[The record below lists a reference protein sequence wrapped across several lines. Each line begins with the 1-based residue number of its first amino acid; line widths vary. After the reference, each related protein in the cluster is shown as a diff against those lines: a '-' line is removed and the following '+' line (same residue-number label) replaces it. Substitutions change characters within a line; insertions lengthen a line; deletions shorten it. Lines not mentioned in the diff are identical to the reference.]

1 MSVNVVFINATY
13 GYPHKFSAGN
23 TKVEFMA
30 KGLLANGAQITVINQ
45 PEGETDLTTVR
56 DETTEGI
63 RHISFPRRKSKYV
76 SIFINSIVLIRVLK
90 GLKVKNAQN
99 VLINDFSLFPT
110 FLFHTFLAFCFGYKK
125 VSIFHEWH
133 YSFPHKGIKGVS
145 NKLIDRYFGRYAD
158 GILPIS
164 KFLEEKAS
172 RFKKPML
179 KVPVLADFNAIN
191 GGGTTP
197 ARGYFLYCGHSRFFR
212 LIRIIIDAFQLFVE
226 EKGTQDLILVLGG
239 DVADVEKVRNYI
251 AGLGLQSR
259 VKILTQVP
267 YSELIANYKHA
278 LALLIPLDPANK
290 QDQAR
295 FSQKIA
301 EYLSVGRP
309 LITVN
314 VGEVSNYFIDKTNA
328 FIAHDFTVAEFL
340 KQLKYVSENP
350 ELADRVGLNGYNM
363 GSEAFDY
370 RPNGQKLYYFLES
383 L

>member
-13 GYPHKFSAGN
+13 GFPYKFSAGN

-30 KGLLANGAQITVINQ
+30 KGLLENGAHVAVVNQ
-45 PEGETDLTTVR
+45 PEGEINLNVLR
-56 DETTEGI
+56 DETTDGI
-63 RHISFPRRKSKYV
+63 RHISFPRKKGKLLS
-76 SIFINSIVLIRVLK
+76 SLLNSFALMKVLK
-90 GLKVKNAQN
+90 TLKEKDAQN

-110 FLFHTFLAFCFGYKK
+110 FLFHTFVARCYGYKT

-145 NKLIDRYFGRYAD
+145 NKMIDLYFGRFAD

-164 KFLEEKAS
+164 KFLEEKAA
-172 RFKKPML
+172 RFGKPML
-179 KVPVLADFNAIN
+179 KVPVLADFYAIKGN
-191 GGGTTP
+191 ETDQ
-197 ARGYFLYCGHSRFFR
+197 ARGYFLFCGHSRFFR
-212 LIRIIIDAFQLFVE
+212 LIRIIIDAYQLFVS
-226 EKGTQDLILVLGG
+226 EKGSQDLVLVLGG
-239 DVADVEKVRNYI
+239 EVADVDNVRCYV
-251 AGLGLQSR
+251 ASLGLQNR
-259 VKILTQVP
+259 IKILTQVP
-267 YSELIANYKHA
+267 YSELINNYKHA

-314 VGEVSNYFIDKTNA
+314 VGEVSNYFADKQNA
-328 FIAHDFTVAEFL
+328 FIAQDFNAAEFL
-340 KQLKYVSENP
+340 KQLKFVSENV

-363 GSEAFDY
+363 GKEAFDY
-370 RPNGQKLYYFLES
+370 RPNGMNLYNFLKS
-383 L
+383 I